1 VTRNADYW
9 ALAHVG
15 RFVIPGAHVIAST
28 SQPGG
33 IETVAFANPDGS
45 HVLLATNAG
54 RGQVSFR
61 VRADERWFRS
71 TLPAGA
77 VATFTW

>member
-1 VTRNADYW
+1 MT
-9 ALAHVG
+9 ALHP
-15 RFVIPGAHVIAST
+15 PGADVIDST
-28 SQPGG
+28 SAAGG

-54 RGQVSFR
+54 GGERSFR
-61 VRADERWFRS
+61 VRADEGWFRY